1 MNISPKPRE
10 RAAILQSLAAGV
22 VPAIGLHCIQ
32 VGRSDEVGAV
42 VKDLER
48 VEIEGSAVRFIIGRF
63 GSGKTF
69 FLNLIRSVALK
80 RKFVVVQADITTDR
94 RLHGSNGQ
102 ARALF
107 SELMGNLAT
116 NSKPEGGA
124 LGNLIERWVGDI
136 DYEIRQAG
144 GTDEAIR
151 QELVN
156 RVKPLQDLVSGYD
169 FATVLTKYH
178 EGFQSQ
184 NEALQQS
191 ALRWMR
197 AEFTTKTEAREQLGV
212 RTIINDES
220 FYDYLKLFAA
230 FTRIAGY
237 SGLLVNIDELV
248 VLSHRL
254 NSTQARNNNFEA
266 ILRILNDCLQRQTEG
281 LSFLFAGT
289 DDCLEDKRRGLFS
302 YEALA
307 TRLAGNRFATDVH
320 KDWSAP
326 VIRLSSLTPEDC
338 FVLLH
343 NIRNVFASGD
353 QTKWLIP
360 DEGIAAYLTSCHK
373 RMGAAYFQTPRDTVK
388 DFVGLLNIL
397 EQNNGTDWR
406 QLLPGYEVQLAA
418 KPIATEEDA
427 TTEATD
433 AEATDADD
441 AGELSSAEMEL
452 VKIPGAESGTH
463 SPDATEVDSATTV
476 DNATTVVPPATV
488 APNHPEPTD
497 NSTTSSPIENRNSD
511 DDLTEFRL

>member
-1 MNISPKPRE
+1 MSIVPKPRE
-10 RAAILQSLAAGV
+10 RTAILQSLAAGV

-42 VKDLER
+42 VQDLER
-48 VEIEGSAVRFIIGRF
+48 VEADSSAVRFIIGRF

-69 FLNLIRSVALK
+69 FLNLIRTVALK
-80 RKFVVVQADITTDR
+80 RKFVVAQADITTDR
-94 RLHGSNGQ
+94 RLHGTTGQ

-107 SELMGNLAT
+107 SELMRNLAT

-124 LGNLIERWVGDI
+124 LGNLVERWVGDV

-144 GTDEAIR
+144 GDDEAVR
-151 QELVN
+151 KALFDH
-156 RVKPLQDLVSGYD
+156 VKPLQDFVSGYD

-178 EGFQSQ
+178 EGFHAH
-184 NEALQQS
+184 NEPLQQS
-191 ALRWMR
+191 ALRWLR

-212 RTIINDES
+212 RTIISDES

-237 SGLLVNIDELV
+237 SGLLINIDELV

-266 ILRILNDCLQRQTEG
+266 ILRILNDCLQGQTQG
-281 LSFLFAGT
+281 LCFLFAGT

-307 TRLAGNRFATDVH
+307 TRLAGNRFAADGR
-320 KDWSAP
+320 KDWTGP

-343 NIRNVFASGD
+343 NIRNVFAAGD
-353 QTKWLIP
+353 QSKWLIA
-360 DEGIAAYLTSCHK
+360 DEGITAYLASCQK

-388 DFVGLLNIL
+388 DFVGLLNVL
-397 EQNNGTDWR
+397 EQNPGTDWR
-406 QLLPGYEVQLAA
+406 TLLPGYEAQLVAQ
-418 KPIATEEDA
+418 
-427 TTEATD
+427 
-433 AEATDADD
+433 
-441 AGELSSAEMEL
+441 
-452 VKIPGAESGTH
+452 PGG
-463 SPDATEVDSATTV
+463 SPDDGRESVEMKLVSKPVAEPAEEAVEVSQSAAEDQVT
-476 DNATTVVPPATV
+476 PATM
-488 APNHPEPTD
+488 PTAH
-497 NSTTSSPIENRNSD
+497 RD

>member
-1 MNISPKPRE
+1 MNIPPKPRE
-10 RAAILQSLAAGV
+10 RTAILQSLAAGV

-32 VGRSDEVGAV
+32 VGRADEVGAV

-48 VEIEGSAVRFIIGRF
+48 VEVEGSAVRFIIGRF

-69 FLNLIRSVALK
+69 FLNLIRTVALK
-80 RKFVVVQADITTDR
+80 RKFVVAQADITTDR
-94 RLHGSNGQ
+94 RLHGTTGQ

-107 SELMGNLAT
+107 SELMRNLAT

-124 LGNLIERWVGDI
+124 LGNLVERWVGDV

-144 GTDEAIR
+144 GDDDAIR
-151 QELVN
+151 KELVN

-184 NEALQQS
+184 NEAMQQS
-191 ALRWMR
+191 ALRWLR
-197 AEFTTKTEAREQLGV
+197 AEFTTKTEARDQLGV
-212 RTIINDES
+212 RTIISDES

-230 FTRIAGY
+230 FIRIAGY
-237 SGLLVNIDELV
+237 SGLLINIDELV

-266 ILRILNDCLQRQTEG
+266 ILRILNDCLQGQTQG
-281 LSFLFAGT
+281 LIFLLAGT

-307 TRLAGNRFATDVH
+307 TRLSANRFAAEGR

-343 NIRNVFASGD
+343 NIRNVFAGGD
-353 QTKWLIP
+353 QSKWLIE
-360 DEGIAAYLTSCHK
+360 DEGITAYLASCQK

-388 DFVGLLNIL
+388 DFVGLLNVL
-397 EQNNGTDWR
+397 EQNAGTDWR
-406 QLLPGYEVQLAA
+406 TLLPGYEAA
-418 KPIATEEDA
+418 LEEKA
-427 TTEATD
+427 SQ
-433 AEATDADD
+433 AETP
-441 AGELSSAEMEL
+441 SSAETESPSETAIKDEVHDDGRTAIEGEPPEDSSEESAPKNETDGATIADPQEIKNQAVA
-452 VKIPGAESGTH
+452 VKKK
-463 SPDATEVDSATTV
+463 
-476 DNATTVVPPATV
+476 
-488 APNHPEPTD
+488 
-497 NSTTSSPIENRNSD
+497 D

>member
-1 MNISPKPRE
+1 LRTASR
-10 RAAILQSLAAGV
+10 QSLAAGV

-32 VGRSDEVGAV
+32 VGRADEVGAV

-48 VEIEGSAVRFIIGRF
+48 VEAEGSAVRFIIGRF
-63 GSGKTF
+63 GTGKTF
-69 FLNLIRSVALK
+69 FLNLIRTVALK
-80 RKFVVVQADITTDR
+80 RKFVVAQADITTDR
-94 RLHGSNGQ
+94 RLHGTTGQ
-102 ARALF
+102 ARSLF
-107 SELMGNLAT
+107 SELMRNLAT

-124 LGNLIERWVGDI
+124 LGNLVERWVGDV
-136 DYEIRQAG
+136 DYEVRQAG
-144 GTDEAIR
+144 GDDDAIR
-151 QELVN
+151 KEIVN

-184 NEALQQS
+184 NEPLQQS
-191 ALRWMR
+191 ALRWLR

-212 RTIINDES
+212 RTIISDES

-237 SGLLVNIDELV
+237 SGLLINIDELI

-266 ILRILNDCLQRQTEG
+266 ILRILNDCLQGQTQG
-281 LSFLFAGT
+281 LIFLFAGT

-307 TRLAGNRFATDVH
+307 TRLSANRFAAEGR

-343 NIRNVFASGD
+343 NIRNVFAGGD
-353 QTKWLIP
+353 QTKWLIE
-360 DEGIAAYLTSCHK
+360 DEGIAAYLASCQK

-388 DFVGLLNIL
+388 DFVGLLNVL
-397 EQNNGTDWR
+397 EQNAGTDWR
-406 QLLPGYEVQLAA
+406 KLLPGYEATLAEKA
-418 KPIATEEDA
+418 SHAETAESTETETKEEAHDDGPAAVEGEPPVEMPEKSDSASETDGTAIATP
-427 TTEATD
+427 
-433 AEATDADD
+433 
-441 AGELSSAEMEL
+441 M
-452 VKIPGAESGTH
+452 VKRNP
-463 SPDATEVDSATTV
+463 
-476 DNATTVVPPATV
+476 TVVKK
-488 APNHPEPTD
+488 NQ
-497 NSTTSSPIENRNSD
+497 D

>member
-1 MNISPKPRE
+1 MTIAPKPRE

-32 VGRSDEVGAV
+32 VGRADEVGAV

-48 VEIEGSAVRFIIGRF
+48 VETDGSSVRFIIGRF

-69 FLNLIRSVALK
+69 FLNLIRTVALK
-80 RKFVVVQADITTDR
+80 RKFVVAQADITTDR
-94 RLHGSNGQ
+94 RLHGTSGQ

-107 SELMGNLAT
+107 SELMRNLAT
-116 NSKPEGGA
+116 TSKPEGGA
-124 LGNLIERWVGDI
+124 LGNLVERWVGDV
-136 DYEIRQAG
+136 DYELRQAG
-144 GTDEAIR
+144 GTDESIR
-151 QELVN
+151 KELVN
-156 RVKPLQDLVSGYD
+156 RLKPLQEFVSGYD

-178 EGFQSQ
+178 EGFQSH
-184 NEALQQS
+184 NEAIQQS
-191 ALRWMR
+191 ALRWLR

-230 FTRIAGY
+230 FIRIAGY
-237 SGLLVNIDELV
+237 SGLLINIDELV

-266 ILRILNDCLQRQTEG
+266 ILRILNDCLQGQTQG

-307 TRLAGNRFATDVH
+307 TRLTANRFAADGR

-353 QTKWLIP
+353 QTKWLID
-360 DEGIAAYLTSCHK
+360 DEGIAAYLASCQK

-388 DFVGLLNIL
+388 DFVGLLNVL
-397 EQNNGTDWR
+397 EQNPGTDWHV
-406 QLLPGYEVQLAA
+406 LLPEYAAQLAV
-418 KPIATEEDA
+418 KPSVAP
-427 TTEATD
+427 
-433 AEATDADD
+433 DD
-441 AGELSSAEMEL
+441 VGGSDEIEPHENSSAEKKPDESEPDKSESDESQS
-452 VKIPGAESGTH
+452 VEVTAIGTAVPNKPTTSAKTPESVATSIPPQPRPVT
-463 SPDATEVDSATTV
+463 
-476 DNATTVVPPATV
+476 PPAGT
-488 APNHPEPTD
+488 
-497 NSTTSSPIENRNSD
+497 NRD
-511 DDLTEFRL
+511 ADLTEFRL